1 MTRQHDSTLRA
12 ISFDVGGT
20 LIEPW
25 PSVGHVYAEI
35 AAQHGAAGIPAQLLN
50 ERFKAAWRS
59 SKDFDYTRSGWE
71 SLVQQTFAG
80 LIPSAVTFFPELY
93 ERFTEPEAWQV
104 YDDVRPT
111 LDKLAE
117 KEIRLIVISNWD
129 DRLRPLLKRL
139 KLDQY
144 FESLIISCEVGF
156 AKPSPIIF
164 EQAASRLGLAPGD
177 ILHVGDSAEMDL
189 RGAMAAGFQA
199 VQLKRGQEAKSPEAI
214 ASLAELRISRY

>member
-1 MTRQHDSTLRA
+1 MTLRSDSTLRA
-12 ISFDVGGT
+12 VSFDVGGT

-35 AAQHGAAGIPAQLLN
+35 AAQHGAPGLSPQLLN
-50 ERFKAAWRS
+50 ERFKTAWRS
-59 SKDFDYTRSGWE
+59 CKDFDYTRVGWE
-71 SLVQQTFAG
+71 NLVQQTFAG
-80 LIPSAVTFFPELY
+80 LIPSAVSFFPELY

-104 YDDVRPT
+104 FDDVRPT

-117 KEIRLIVISNWD
+117 EEIRLVVISNWD

-144 FESLIISCEVGF
+144 FESLIVSCEVGF

-189 RGAMAAGFQA
+189 RGARAAGFQA
-199 VQLKRGQEAKSPEAI
+199 IQLKRGEEAKSPDVI
-214 ASLAELRISRY
+214 TSLAELRISGY